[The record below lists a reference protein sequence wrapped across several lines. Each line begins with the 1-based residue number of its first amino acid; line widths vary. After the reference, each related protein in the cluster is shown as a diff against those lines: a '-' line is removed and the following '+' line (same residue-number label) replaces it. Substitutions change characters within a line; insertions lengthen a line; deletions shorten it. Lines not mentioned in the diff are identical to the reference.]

1 MKDIKT
7 AVFKFSRNG
16 KKLGKV
22 LDLSARGSVKKLEK
36 ALDLSARGP

>member
-7 AVFKFSRNG
+7 LVFKFSRNCQ
-16 KKLGKV
+16 KLGTA
-22 LDLSARGSVKKLEK
+22 LDLSARGPVKKLEK